1 MKKKLLISASIALIL
16 CLSLFISYRNIT
28 KNNFNNNSTVN
39 EEVSNNSATN
49 QNNTYNNNKNI
60 IMYFPNWGVYSES
73 HNNLTVGDIPW
84 DKVTVINHAFF
95 TVSKE
100 FKLESTDKDADFEKF
115 FPNSEGWNQDQLRG
129 HIGEY
134 KYYKSKY
141 PNVKVLIS
149 VGGWTRGEN
158 FHDMSKTKENRKI
171 FIDSI
176 IDFLKKYPFIDGIDI
191 DWEYPGENREK
202 DPNDEYDKGCPG
214 GPEDKENFTLLLKE
228 IRQAYNDN
236 NFSNKMLTIANAGN
250 YEKLQL
256 QEPDK
261 YIKYLDFINVM
272 TYDFHGA
279 FESKTNHHSPIYYN
293 DDDPT
298 RYNKYTFCA
307 EDALKMYVKEYNI
320 PTEKLNVGS
329 PFYSRG
335 WSEVDDS
342 TGTNGLFS
350 TATKAYKGSWDS
362 ATSPGGQIPWFQ
374 IKEMENKDGWKKY
387 WDDKAKVPYLY
398 NKNLKS
404 MITYEDEKSL
414 KERCNFVIK
423 NNYGGIIVWEI
434 TGDDKSKNFPLTT
447 LLWESLG
454 KTTETSTEN
463 NSSIKD
469 NEENINEEVMNNNL
483 DGFNINFEVT
493 SDWTSGAN
501 WSMTIEN
508 NSGNDISSWKVSFDF
523 DKKLS
528 QCWEGVLASS
538 GNTYT
543 ISNPSWGG
551 SIKDGSS
558 ITVNGACEGNSK
570 DLKIKNIKIEV
581 N

>member
-1 MKKKLLISASIALIL
+1 MKKKLLIFASIALIL
-16 CLSLFISYRNIT
+16 CLSLFIYYKNIT
-28 KNNFNNNSTVN
+28 KNNSNNNSTVN
-39 EEVSNNSATN
+39 DEVSDSPTTN
-49 QNNTYNNNKNI
+49 LSNTSNVNKNI

-95 TVSKE
+95 TVSKD
-100 FKLESTDKDADFEKF
+100 FKLESTDKDADFEKS
-115 FPNSEGWNQDQLRG
+115 FPNSEGWDQEQLRG

-158 FHDMSKTKENRKI
+158 FHDMAKTKENRKI

-191 DWEYPGENREK
+191 DWEYPGENRQK

-228 IRQAYNDN
+228 IRQAYKDN
-236 NFSNKMLTIANAGN
+236 NLPDKMLTIANTGN

-261 YIKYLDFINVM
+261 YIEYLDFINVM

-279 FESKTNHHSPIYYN
+279 FEKQTNHHAPIYYN
-293 DDDPT
+293 EDDPT

-307 EDALKMYVKEYNI
+307 EYALKMYVKEYNI

-362 ATSPGGQIPWFQ
+362 VTSPGGQIPWFQ

-398 NKNLKS
+398 NKSLKS

-434 TGDDKSKNFPLTT
+434 TGDDKDKNFPLTT

-454 KTTETSTEN
+454 KTIETSTEN

-469 NEENINEEVMNNNL
+469 NEENTNPEVTNNSLN
-483 DGFNINFEVT
+483 GFNINFEVT

-508 NSGNDISSWKVSFDF
+508 NSGKDISSWKVSFDF
-523 DKKLS
+523 DKNIS
-528 QCWEGVLASS
+528 QCWEGVLSSS

-551 SIKDGSS
+551 SIKNGSS
-558 ITVNGACEGNSK
+558 ITVSGACEGNSK
-570 DLKIKNIKIEV
+570 DLKIKNVKIEV

>member
-1 MKKKLLISASIALIL
+1 MKKKLLIFASIALIL
-16 CLSLFISYRNIT
+16 CLSLFIYYKNIT
-28 KNNFNNNSTVN
+28 KNNSNNNSTVN
-39 EEVSNNSATN
+39 DEVSDSPTTN
-49 QNNTYNNNKNI
+49 LSNTSNVNKNI

-95 TVSKE
+95 TVSKD
-100 FKLESTDKDADFEKF
+100 FKLESTDKDADFEKS
-115 FPNSEGWNQDQLRG
+115 FPNSEGWDQEQLRG

-158 FHDMSKTKENRKI
+158 FHDMAKTKENRKI

-191 DWEYPGENREK
+191 DWEYPGENRQK

-228 IRQAYNDN
+228 IRQAYKDN
-236 NFSNKMLTIANAGN
+236 NLPDKMLTIANTGN

-261 YIKYLDFINVM
+261 YIEYLDFINVM

-279 FESKTNHHSPIYYN
+279 FEKQTNHHAPIYYN
-293 DDDPT
+293 EDDPT

-362 ATSPGGQIPWFQ
+362 VTSPGGQIPWFQ

-398 NKNLKS
+398 NKSLKS

-434 TGDDKSKNFPLTT
+434 TGDDKNKNFPLTT

-454 KTTETSTEN
+454 KTIETSTEN

-469 NEENINEEVMNNNL
+469 NEENTNPEVTNNSLN
-483 DGFNINFEVT
+483 GFNINFEVT

-508 NSGNDISSWKVSFDF
+508 NSGKDISSWKVSFDF
-523 DKKLS
+523 DKNIS
-528 QCWEGVLASS
+528 QCWEGVLSSS

-551 SIKDGSS
+551 SIKNGSS
-558 ITVNGACEGNSK
+558 ITVSGACEGNSK
-570 DLKIKNIKIEV
+570 NLKIKNVKIEV

>member
-84 DKVTVINHAFF
+84 DKVTLINHAFF

-100 FKLESTDKDADFEKF
+100 FKLESTDKDADFEKS

-261 YIKYLDFINVM
+261 YIRYLDFINVM

-483 DGFNINFEVT
+483 DDFNINFEVT

-523 DKKLS
+523 DKKIS
-528 QCWEGVLASS
+528 QCWEGVLSSS

-558 ITVNGACEGNSK
+558 IKVNGACEGNSK

>member
-16 CLSLFISYRNIT
+16 CLSLFISYKNIT
-28 KNNFNNNSTVN
+28 KNNSNNNSNVN
-39 EEVSNNSATN
+39 DEVSNSSATN
-49 QNNTYNNNKNI
+49 LNNTYNSNKNI

-95 TVSKE
+95 TVSKD
-100 FKLESTDKDADFEKF
+100 FKLESTDKDADFEKS
-115 FPNSEGWNQDQLRG
+115 FPNSEGWDQGQLRG

-158 FHDMSKTKENRKI
+158 FHDMAKTKENRKI

-228 IRQAYNDN
+228 IRQAYDDN
-236 NFSNKMLTIANAGN
+236 NLPDKMLTIANTGN

-261 YIKYLDFINVM
+261 YIEYLDFINVM

-279 FESKTNHHSPIYYN
+279 FETQTNHHAPIYYN
-293 DDDPT
+293 ENDPT

-307 EDALKMYVKEYNI
+307 EDAMKMYVKEYNI

-342 TGTNGLFS
+342 TGKNGLFS

-398 NKNLKS
+398 NKDLKS

-414 KERCNFVIK
+414 KERCNFIIK

-508 NSGNDISSWKVSFDF
+508 NSGKDISSWKVSFDF
-523 DKKLS
+523 DKKIS
-528 QCWEGVLASS
+528 QCWEGVLSSS

-551 SIKDGSS
+551 SIKDGSF

>member
-1 MKKKLLISASIALIL
+1 MKKKLLIFASIALIL
-16 CLSLFISYRNIT
+16 CLSLFIYYKNIT
-28 KNNFNNNSTVN
+28 KNNSNNNSTVN
-39 EEVSNNSATN
+39 DEVSDSPTTN
-49 QNNTYNNNKNI
+49 LSNTSNVNKNI

-95 TVSKE
+95 TVSKD
-100 FKLESTDKDADFEKF
+100 FKLESTDKDADFEKS
-115 FPNSEGWNQDQLRG
+115 FPNSEGWDQEQLRG

-158 FHDMSKTKENRKI
+158 FHDMAKTKENRKI

-191 DWEYPGENREK
+191 DWEYPGENRQK

-228 IRQAYNDN
+228 IRQAYKDN
-236 NFSNKMLTIANAGN
+236 NLPDKMLTIANTGN

-256 QEPDK
+256 QESDK
-261 YIKYLDFINVM
+261 YIEYLDFINVM

-279 FESKTNHHSPIYYN
+279 FEKQTNHHAPIYYN
-293 DDDPT
+293 EDDPT

-362 ATSPGGQIPWFQ
+362 VTSPGGQIPWFQ

-398 NKNLKS
+398 NKSLKS

-434 TGDDKSKNFPLTT
+434 TGDDKNKNFPLTT

-454 KTTETSTEN
+454 KTIETSTEN

-469 NEENINEEVMNNNL
+469 NEENTNPEVTNNSLN
-483 DGFNINFEVT
+483 GFNINFEVT

-508 NSGNDISSWKVSFDF
+508 NSGKDISSWKVSFDF
-523 DKKLS
+523 DKNIS
-528 QCWEGVLASS
+528 QCWEGVLSSS

-551 SIKDGSS
+551 SIKNGSS
-558 ITVNGACEGNSK
+558 ITVSGACEGNSK
-570 DLKIKNIKIEV
+570 DLKIKNVKIEV

>member
-1 MKKKLLISASIALIL
+1 MKKKLLIFASIALIL
-16 CLSLFISYRNIT
+16 CLSLFIYYKNIR
-28 KNNFNNNSTVN
+28 KNNSNNNSTVN
-39 EEVSNNSATN
+39 DEVSDSPTTN
-49 QNNTYNNNKNI
+49 LSNTSNVNKNI

-95 TVSKE
+95 TVSKD
-100 FKLESTDKDADFEKF
+100 FKLESTDKDADFEKS
-115 FPNSEGWNQDQLRG
+115 FPNSEGWDQEQLRG

-158 FHDMSKTKENRKI
+158 FHDMAKTKENRKI

-191 DWEYPGENREK
+191 DWEYPGENRQK

-228 IRQAYNDN
+228 IRQAYKDN
-236 NFSNKMLTIANAGN
+236 NLPDKMLTIANTGN

-261 YIKYLDFINVM
+261 YIEYLDFINVM

-279 FESKTNHHSPIYYN
+279 FEKQTNHHAPIYYN
-293 DDDPT
+293 EDDPT

-362 ATSPGGQIPWFQ
+362 VTSPGGQIPWFQ

-398 NKNLKS
+398 NKSSKS

-434 TGDDKSKNFPLTT
+434 TGDDKDKNFPLTT

-454 KTTETSTEN
+454 KTIETSTEN

-469 NEENINEEVMNNNL
+469 NEENTNPEVTNNSLN
-483 DGFNINFEVT
+483 GFNINFEVT
-493 SDWTSGAN
+493 SWTSGAN

-508 NSGNDISSWKVSFDF
+508 NSGKDISSWKVSFDF
-523 DKKLS
+523 DKNIS
-528 QCWEGVLASS
+528 QCWEGVLSSS

-551 SIKDGSS
+551 SIKNGSS
-558 ITVNGACEGNSK
+558 ITVSGACEGNSK
-570 DLKIKNIKIEV
+570 DLKIKNVKIEV

>member
-16 CLSLFISYRNIT
+16 CLSLFIYYKNIT
-28 KNNFNNNSTVN
+28 KNNSNNNSTVN
-39 EEVSNNSATN
+39 DEVSDSPTTN
-49 QNNTYNNNKNI
+49 LSNTSNVNKNI

-95 TVSKE
+95 TVSKD
-100 FKLESTDKDADFEKF
+100 FKLESTDKDADFEKS
-115 FPNSEGWNQDQLRG
+115 FPNSEGWDQEQLRG

-158 FHDMSKTKENRKI
+158 FHDMAKTKENRKI

-191 DWEYPGENREK
+191 DWEYPGENRQK

-228 IRQAYNDN
+228 IRQAYKDN
-236 NFSNKMLTIANAGN
+236 NLPDKMLTIANTGN

-261 YIKYLDFINVM
+261 YIEYLDFINVM

-279 FESKTNHHSPIYYN
+279 FEKQTNHHAPIYYN
-293 DDDPT
+293 EDDPT

-362 ATSPGGQIPWFQ
+362 VTSPGGQIPWFQ

-398 NKNLKS
+398 NKSLKS

-434 TGDDKSKNFPLTT
+434 TGDDKDKNFPLTT

-454 KTTETSTEN
+454 KTIETSTEN

-469 NEENINEEVMNNNL
+469 NEENTNPEVTNNSLN
-483 DGFNINFEVT
+483 GFNINFEVT

-508 NSGNDISSWKVSFDF
+508 NSGKDISSWKVSFDF
-523 DKKLS
+523 DKNIS
-528 QCWEGVLASS
+528 QCWEGVLSSS

-551 SIKDGSS
+551 SIKNGSS
-558 ITVNGACEGNSK
+558 ITVSGACEGNSK
-570 DLKIKNIKIEV
+570 DLKIKNVKIEV

>member
-1 MKKKLLISASIALIL
+1 MKKKLLIFASIALIL
-16 CLSLFISYRNIT
+16 CLSLFIYYKNIT
-28 KNNFNNNSTVN
+28 KNNSNNNSTVN
-39 EEVSNNSATN
+39 DEVSDSPTTN
-49 QNNTYNNNKNI
+49 LSNTSNVNKNI

-95 TVSKE
+95 TVSKD
-100 FKLESTDKDADFEKF
+100 FKLESTDKDADFEKS
-115 FPNSEGWNQDQLRG
+115 FPNSEGWDQEQLRG

-158 FHDMSKTKENRKI
+158 FHDMAKTKENRKI

-191 DWEYPGENREK
+191 DWEYPGENRQK

-228 IRQAYNDN
+228 IRQAYKDN
-236 NFSNKMLTIANAGN
+236 NLPDKMLTIANTGN

-261 YIKYLDFINVM
+261 YIEYLDFINVM

-279 FESKTNHHSPIYYN
+279 FEKQTNHHAPIYYN
-293 DDDPT
+293 EDDPT

-362 ATSPGGQIPWFQ
+362 VTSPGGQIPWFQ

-398 NKNLKS
+398 NKSLKS

-434 TGDDKSKNFPLTT
+434 TGDDKDKNFPLTT

-454 KTTETSTEN
+454 KTIETSTEN

-469 NEENINEEVMNNNL
+469 NEENTNPEVTNNSLN
-483 DGFNINFEVT
+483 GFNINFEVT

-508 NSGNDISSWKVSFDF
+508 NSGKDISSWKVSFDF
-523 DKKLS
+523 DKNIS
-528 QCWEGVLASS
+528 QCWEGVLSSS

-551 SIKDGSS
+551 SIKNGSS
-558 ITVNGACEGNSK
+558 ITVSGACEGNSK
-570 DLKIKNIKIEV
+570 DLKIKNVKIEV

>member
-1 MKKKLLISASIALIL
+1 
-16 CLSLFISYRNIT
+16 
-28 KNNFNNNSTVN
+28 
-39 EEVSNNSATN
+39 
-49 QNNTYNNNKNI
+49 
-60 IMYFPNWGVYSES
+60 MYFPNWGVYSES

-84 DKVTVINHAFF
+84 DNVTVINHAFF
-95 TVSKE
+95 TVSKD
-100 FKLESTDKDADFEKF
+100 FKLESTDKDADFEKS
-115 FPNSEGWNQDQLRG
+115 FPNSEGWDQGQLRG

-158 FHDMSKTKENRKI
+158 FHDMAKTKENRKI

-228 IRQAYNDN
+228 IRQAYDDN
-236 NFSNKMLTIANAGN
+236 NLPDKMLTIANTGN

-261 YIKYLDFINVM
+261 YIGYLDFINVM

-279 FESKTNHHSPIYYN
+279 FETQTNHHASIYYN

-307 EDALKMYVKEYNI
+307 EDAMKMYVKEYNI

-342 TGTNGLFS
+342 TGKNGLFS
-350 TATKAYKGSWDS
+350 TATKAYKGSWDN

-398 NKNLKS
+398 NKDLKS

-447 LLWESLG
+447 LLWESFG
-454 KTTETSTEN
+454 KTTGTSTEN
-463 NSSIKD
+463 ISSIKD

-493 SDWTSGAN
+493 SDWTSGVN

-508 NSGNDISSWKVSFDF
+508 NSGKDISSWKVSFDF
-523 DKKLS
+523 DKKIS
-528 QCWEGVLASS
+528 QCWEGVLSSS

>member
-84 DKVTVINHAFF
+84 DKVTLINHAFF

-100 FKLESTDKDADFEKF
+100 FKLESTDKDADFEKS

-483 DGFNINFEVT
+483 DDFNINFEVT

-523 DKKLS
+523 DKKIS
-528 QCWEGVLASS
+528 QCWEGVLSSS

-558 ITVNGACEGNSK
+558 IKVNGACEGNSK